1 MSLVINTNVLALT
14 AQRNLANSGTELARA
29 LQRLSSGLRINSARD
44 DPSGLAIAERLTS
57 QIRGQTKAMRNANDG
72 ISIAQ
77 IAEGSLGT
85 MTESLQRVRELAVQ
99 AANDTNSASDREA
112 LNQEARQLLAEVS
125 RIADSSEFAGR
136 KLLNGSVQNL
146 YFQVGANQGQ
156 SLILQ
161 GADAR
166 SNTLGRSVARGE
178 QGLTAAQNSLGIA
191 SISDL
196 TVTLN
201 PDSANAFSIAIDLAG
216 VTSLDQA
223 VSRINAEL
231 DSAALS
237 QPTVRAAAPRAS
249 IVTNDAGV
257 STIVINAQLGTSLRA
272 DGGAITVNDGTGTTV
287 ATLFSNTFAERE
299 DLGSININSRKG
311 AIDALAVVEGAIDR
325 VSSLRA
331 RFGAVQGRFESVIN
345 NLAISRE
352 NAEAARSRIRDA
364 DYAAETAALVR
375 AQILQQAGVAMLAIA
390 IRQPQIALDLL
401 RSVPTPSR

>member
-14 AQRNLANSGTELARA
+14 AQRNLANSGIELARA

-201 PDSANAFSIAIDLAG
+201 PDSANAFSVAIDLAG
-216 VTSLDQA
+216 VTSLEQA

-272 DGGAITVNDGTGTTV
+272 DGGAITVNDGSGTTV
-287 ATLFSNTFAERE
+287 ATLFSNTSAERE

-311 AIDALAVVEGAIDR
+311 AIDALAVLEGAIDR

-390 IRQPQIALDLL
+390 IRQPQIVLDLL

>member
-1 MSLVINTNVLALT
+1 MSLVINTNILALT
-14 AQRNLANSGTELARA
+14 AQRNLGTSGTTLARA

-57 QIRGQTKAMRNANDG
+57 QIRGQSKAIRNANDG

-85 MTESLQRVRELAVQ
+85 MTDSLQRIRELAVQ

-125 RIADSSEFAGR
+125 RIAESSEFAGR
-136 KLLNGSVQNL
+136 KLLDGSVENL
-146 YFQVGANQGQ
+146 YFQIGPNQGQ

-166 SNTLGRSVARGE
+166 STTLGRSVARGE
-178 QGLTAAQNSLGIA
+178 QGLTAGQRALGIA
-191 SISDL
+191 SISTL
-196 TVTLN
+196 TMTLN
-201 PDSANAFSIAIDLAG
+201 PDAANAFSVAVDFTG
-216 VTSLDQA
+216 VTSLEQA

-231 DSAALS
+231 DRAALTE
-237 QPTVRAAAPRAS
+237 PTVRAAAPRAA
-249 IVTNDAGV
+249 IVTDDAGV
-257 STIVINAQLGTSLRA
+257 ATVVINAQLGTPFRV
-272 DGGAITVNDGTGTTV
+272 DGGAIAVNDGTGAPA
-287 ATLFSNTFAERE
+287 ATLFSNTAAERQ
-299 DLGSININSRKG
+299 DLGSISINSRKG
-311 AIDALAVVEGAIDR
+311 AIEALAVLEGAIDR

-390 IRQPQIALDLL
+390 IRQPQIVLDLL
-401 RSVPTPSR
+401 RSVPTASR